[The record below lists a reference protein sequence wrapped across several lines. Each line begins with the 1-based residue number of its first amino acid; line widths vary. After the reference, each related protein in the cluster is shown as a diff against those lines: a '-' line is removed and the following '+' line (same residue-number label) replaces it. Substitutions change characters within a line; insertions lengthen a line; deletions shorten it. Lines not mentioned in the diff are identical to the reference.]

1 MISLAKPFVTAAA
14 VLLGSAPVFPANS
27 QAISPPAQAPA
38 PANVDYPRLA
48 AHVIEAPLIVDATV
62 RSTSRVRGEEAIGLA
77 PGHVRYYVTADV
89 LSLIRGTTAIPSRI
103 GYLVD
108 LPFDSR
114 GRAPNLRRLRVL
126 AFARPVPGRTDQV
139 QLLSNDAH
147 LDWSPERDALI
158 RQIAREVVSPDAPPE
173 ITGVGNAFHTPGDLP
188 GQGET
193 QIFLL
198 TARNDPISLSIL
210 RRPDGNRNWAVSLGE
225 IVGEGSRPPERDTL
239 LWYRLA
245 CGLPRALP
253 DGNVAAD
260 MPEHA
265 AIVREDYQYVLE
277 SLGPCQGSGT
287 PGQSFGTPVAP
298 KAW

>member
-1 MISLAKPFVTAAA
+1 MISIAKPFVAATALLLSSAA
-14 VLLGSAPVFPANS
+14 LSPAFS
-27 QAISPPAQAPA
+27 QLSSSPPMSQNAVAI
-38 PANVDYPRLA
+38 DYPRYA
-48 AHVIEAPLIVDATV
+48 AQVIEAPLIVDATV
-62 RSTSRVRGEEAIGLA
+62 RSASRIRGEEAAGLA

-114 GRAPNLRRLRVL
+114 GRPPRLNRLRVL
-126 AFARPVPGRTDQV
+126 LFARPVPGRTDQV
-139 QLLSNDAH
+139 QLLSNDAQH
-147 LDWSPERDALI
+147 DWSPERDSLI
-158 RQIAREVVSPDAPPE
+158 RRIAQEVVSPDAPPE

-210 RRPDGNRNWAVSLGE
+210 RRPDGSRNWAVSLGE
-225 IVGEGSRPPERDTL
+225 VVGEGSSPPERDTL

-245 CGLPRALP
+245 CGLPGALP

-265 AIVREDYQYVLE
+265 AIVREDYQFVLE
-277 SLGPCQGSGT
+277 SLGPCRGSGT
-287 PGQSFGTPVAP
+287 PNPA
-298 KAW
+298 AW

>member
-1 MISLAKPFVTAAA
+1 MISIAKPFVTAT
-14 VLLGSAPVFPANS
+14 VLLMGATGLSPAFS
-27 QAISPPAQAPA
+27 QVNASPPMTMDAAA
-38 PANVDYPRLA
+38 IDYPRYA
-48 AHVIEAPLIVDATV
+48 AQVIEAPLIIDATV
-62 RSTSRVRGEEAIGLA
+62 RSTSRIRGDEASGLA

-89 LSLIRGTTAIPSRI
+89 LSLIRGTTAIPPRI
-103 GYLVD
+103 GYLLDV
-108 LPFDSR
+108 PFDSR
-114 GRAPNLRRLRVL
+114 GRAPRLNRLRVL
-126 AFARPVPGRTDQV
+126 LFARPVPGRSDQV

-147 LDWSPERDALI
+147 YDWSPERDSLV
-158 RQIAREVVSPDAPPE
+158 RRIAREVVSPDAPPE

-210 RRPDGNRNWAVSLGE
+210 RRPNGERSWAVSLGE

-245 CGLPRALP
+245 CGLPGALP
-253 DGNVAAD
+253 NGNVAAD

-265 AIVREDYQYVLE
+265 AIVREDYQFVLD
-277 SLGPCQGSGT
+277 SLGPCRGSGA
-287 PGQSFGTPVAP
+287 PVANTG
-298 KAW
+298 W

>member
-1 MISLAKPFVTAAA
+1 MISIAKPFVTATVLLMGSA
-14 VLLGSAPVFPANS
+14 VLSPAFSQVSAPPTMVRNTA
-27 QAISPPAQAPA
+27 AI
-38 PANVDYPRLA
+38 DYPRYA
-48 AHVIEAPLIVDATV
+48 AQVIEAPLIIDATV
-62 RSTSRVRGEEAIGLA
+62 RSASRIRGEEAAGLA
-77 PGHVRYYVTADV
+77 PGHVRFYVTADV
-89 LSLIRGTTAIPSRI
+89 LSLIRGSTAIPSRV

-114 GRAPNLRRLRVL
+114 GRAPNLRRLRVIL
-126 AFARPVPGRTDQV
+126 FARPVPGRTDQV

-147 LDWSPERDALI
+147 HDWSPERDALI
-158 RQIAREVVSPDAPPE
+158 RRIAQEVVSPDAPPE

-198 TARNDPISLSIL
+198 TARNDPISLSI
-210 RRPDGNRNWAVSLGE
+210 RRSPNGNRNWAVSLGE

-245 CGLPRALP
+245 CGLPGALP

-265 AIVREDYQYVLE
+265 AIVREDYQFVLE
-277 SLGPCQGSGT
+277 SLGPCRGSGT
-287 PGQSFGTPVAP
+287 PVANTG
-298 KAW
+298 W

>member
-1 MISLAKPFVTAAA
+1 MNSLAKPFVTAAV
-14 VLLGSAPVFPANS
+14 VLLGAAVV
-27 QAISPPAQAPA
+27 PPAASQQLSPRIQAQT
-38 PANVDYPRLA
+38 PANVDYPQLA
-48 AHVIEAPLIVDATV
+48 AQVIEAPLIVDATV
-62 RSTSRVRGEEAIGLA
+62 RSTSRIRGDDAVGLA
-77 PGHVRYYVTADV
+77 PGQVRYYVTADV

-126 AFARPVPGRTDQV
+126 LFARPVPGRADQL

-147 LDWSPERDALI
+147 LDWSPERDSLV
-158 RQIAREVVSPDAPPE
+158 RRIAQEVVSPDAPPE

-188 GQGET
+188 GRGET

-210 RRPDGNRNWAVSLGE
+210 RRPDGSRTWAVSLGE

-245 CGLPRALP
+245 CGLPGALP

-277 SLGPCQGSGT
+277 SLGPCRGSGT
-287 PGQSFGTPVAP
+287 PNALD
-298 KAW
+298 AW

>member
-1 MISLAKPFVTAAA
+1 MISIAKPFVTATA
-14 VLLGSAPVFPANS
+14 VLLVAAV
-27 QAISPPAQAPA
+27 IPPAASQEVSSQIQAQA
-38 PANVDYPRLA
+38 PANVDYPQLA
-48 AHVIEAPLIVDATV
+48 AQVIEAPLIVDATV
-62 RSTSRVRGEEAIGLA
+62 RSTSRIRGEEAIGLA

-114 GRAPNLRRLRVL
+114 GRAPNLRRLRVIL
-126 AFARPVPGRTDQV
+126 FARPVPGRADQV

-147 LDWSPERDALI
+147 YDWSPERDSLI

-210 RRPDGNRNWAVSLGE
+210 RRPDGSRNWAVSLGE

-245 CGLPRALP
+245 CGLPGQLP
-253 DGNVAAD
+253 ESNVAAD
-260 MPEHA
+260 LPEHA

-277 SLGPCQGSGT
+277 SLGLCRGSGT
-287 PGQSFGTPVAP
+287 PTPNVG
-298 KAW
+298 W

>member
-1 MISLAKPFVTAAA
+1 MFSHAKPFVTAA
-14 VLLGSAPVFPANS
+14 VLLAGSTALSPAFAQLSAPPPVAATPAS
-27 QAISPPAQAPA
+27 I
-38 PANVDYPRLA
+38 DYPRYA
-48 AHVIEAPLIVDATV
+48 AQVIEAPLIIDGTV
-62 RSTSRVRGEEAIGLA
+62 RSAARIRGDEAAGLA
-77 PGHVRYYVTADV
+77 PGHVRFYVTVDV
-89 LSLIRGTTAIPSRI
+89 LSLIRGTTAIPSRV

-114 GRAPNLRRLRVL
+114 GRPPRLNRLRVL
-126 AFARPVPGRTDQV
+126 LFARPVPGRADQV

-147 LDWSPERDALI
+147 HDWSPERDALI
-158 RQIAREVVSPDAPPE
+158 RRIAQEVVSTDAPPE

-210 RRPDGNRNWAVSLGE
+210 RRPDGSRNWAVSLGE
-225 IVGEGSRPPERDTL
+225 IVGEGSRPPARDTL

-245 CGLPRALP
+245 CGLPGALP

-265 AIVREDYQYVLE
+265 AIVREDYQFVLE
-277 SLGPCQGSGT
+277 SLGPCRGSGA
-287 PGQSFGTPVAP
+287 PVANSG
-298 KAW
+298 W

>member
-1 MISLAKPFVTAAA
+1 MISLAKPFVTATALFIG
-14 VLLGSAPVFPANS
+14 VAPVSPAFAQVGAPS
-27 QAISPPAQAPA
+27 ASIQPPAAT
-38 PANVDYPRLA
+38 DYSRYA
-48 AHVIEAPLIVDATV
+48 AQVIEAPLIIDATV
-62 RSTSRVRGEEAIGLA
+62 RSAARIRGDEAAGLA
-77 PGHVRYYVTADV
+77 PGQVRFYVTADV

-103 GYLVD
+103 GYLID

-114 GRAPNLRRLRVL
+114 GRAPRLNRLRVL
-126 AFARPVPGRTDQV
+126 LFARPVPGRTGQV
-139 QLLSNDAH
+139 QLLSNDAQY
-147 LDWSPERDALI
+147 DWSPERDALV
-158 RQIAREVVSPDAPPE
+158 RRIAREVVLPDAPPE

-210 RRPDGNRNWAVSLGE
+210 RRPDGSRNWAVSLGE

-245 CGLPRALP
+245 CGLPGALP
-253 DGNVAAD
+253 DDNVAAD

-277 SLGPCQGSGT
+277 SLGPCRGVGT
-287 PGQSFGTPVAP
+287 SDNTA
-298 KAW
+298 AW

>member
-14 VLLGSAPVFPANS
+14 VLLGSAAVFPAHS
-27 QAISPPAQAPA
+27 QAFSPPVQAPA
-38 PANVDYPRLA
+38 PANVDYARFA

-62 RSTSRVRGEEAIGLA
+62 RSTSRIRGEEAIGLA

-126 AFARPVPGRTDQV
+126 VFARPVPGRTDQV

-210 RRPDGNRNWAVSLGE
+210 RRPDGSRNWAVSLGE

-287 PGQSFGTPVAP
+287 PGQGFGTPVAP
-298 KAW
+298 NAW

>member
-1 MISLAKPFVTAAA
+1 MNALAKPFVTAT
-14 VLLGSAPVFPANS
+14 VLLMGVASVFPAFAQLSAPPSAS
-27 QAISPPAQAPA
+27 QPVGDI
-38 PANVDYPRLA
+38 DYPRYA
-48 AHVIEAPLIVDATV
+48 AQVIEAPLIVDATV
-62 RSTSRVRGEEAIGLA
+62 RSTSRIRGEEASGLA

-89 LSLIRGTTAIPSRI
+89 LSLIRGTTAIPSRV
-103 GYLVD
+103 GYLLDV
-108 LPFDSR
+108 PFDSR
-114 GRAPNLRRLRVL
+114 GRAPRLNRLRVIL
-126 AFARPVPGRTDQV
+126 FARPVPGRSDQV

-147 LDWSPERDALI
+147 YDWSPERDLLV
-158 RQIAREVVSPDAPPE
+158 RRIAREVVSPDAPPE

-210 RRPDGNRNWAVSLGE
+210 RRSNGQRSWAVSLGE

-245 CGLPRALP
+245 CGLPGALP
-253 DGNVAAD
+253 DANVAAD

-265 AIVREDYQYVLE
+265 AIVREDYQFVLE
-277 SLGPCQGSGT
+277 SLGPCRGSGA
-287 PGQSFGTPVAP
+287 PVANTD
-298 KAW
+298 W